1 MSYSN
6 PDTVTYFAPVV
17 QDFGAGVGAA
27 WSFKGPTGK
36 KGTIF
41 DVGVRVTEDFSDD
54 TAPTAAVQVGS
65 SSTAAA
71 YAKLQ
76 IADGTAN
83 TDTFNIQDDPD
94 CLIADPNTDNP
105 ALSGAG
111 ALPAD
116 TQVEVSYIASSDSG
130 TTAGI
135 GYPYV
140 SVEWY

>member
-17 QDFGAGVGAA
+17 QDFGAGVGTP

-41 DVGVRVTEDFSDD
+41 DVGVRVTEAFVDD

-65 SSTAAA
+65 SATAAA

-83 TDTFNIQDDPD
+83 TDTFNIQDDTD

-130 TTAGI
+130 TPAGI